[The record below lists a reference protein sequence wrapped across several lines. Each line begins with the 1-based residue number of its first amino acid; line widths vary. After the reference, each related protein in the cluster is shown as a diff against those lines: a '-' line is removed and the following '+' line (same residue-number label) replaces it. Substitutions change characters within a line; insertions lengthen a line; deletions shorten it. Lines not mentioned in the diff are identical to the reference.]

1 MKREQA
7 EQISE
12 HALMFLAG
20 RPSDLQR
27 FLTAS
32 GLDADE
38 LLDKRDDSVIL
49 GAALGFIAADEA
61 LAKDFSEGQSLK
73 PGALIAACAALDPHG
88 SSAW

>member
-38 LLDKRDDSVIL
+38 LLDKRDDNLIL
-49 GAALGFIAADEA
+49 AAALGFVAAEET
-61 LAKDFSEGQSLK
+61 LAKDFSQDQGLK
-73 PGALIAACAALDPHG
+73 PGALITACALLDPHG